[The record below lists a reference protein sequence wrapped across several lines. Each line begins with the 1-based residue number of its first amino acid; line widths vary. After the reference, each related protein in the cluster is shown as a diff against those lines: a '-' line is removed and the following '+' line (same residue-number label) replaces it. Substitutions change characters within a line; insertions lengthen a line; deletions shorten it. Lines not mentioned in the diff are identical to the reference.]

1 METFDPHSDE
11 TTGYHVFLMPR
22 DEVAEELQILIG
34 KLSEEYGGPIFPPH
48 VTVLGRIQGDDE
60 TVLRNAN
67 VLAAGMEPFTLTL
80 GELQSKD
87 AYYKALFATIVE
99 QYVMHAL
106 HDRAADNFAM
116 EPDTSY
122 EAHLS
127 LLYGNYPEERKAQTR
142 AELNIPEISFV
153 ADAIH
158 VYRTPSS
165 VDTWQKIGE
174 FTIGRS

>member
-22 DEVAEELQILIG
+22 GEVAEELQALIR
-34 KLSEEYGGPIFPPH
+34 KLSEEYGGPVFFPH
-48 VTVLGRIQGDDE
+48 VTVLGRILGDDE

-99 QYVMHAL
+99 QDAMHAL
-106 HDRAADNFAM
+106 HDRAADKFAM
-116 EPDTSY
+116 DADTSY

-127 LLYGNYPEERKAQTR
+127 LLYGNYSEERKAKTR
-142 AELNIPEISFV
+142 AGLIVHEMSFV
-153 ADAIH
+153 AEAIH
-158 VYRTPSS
+158 IYRTPGSI
-165 VDTWQKIGE
+165 DTWQKIGQ
-174 FTIGRS
+174 FALI